1 MTTQRQL
8 LMIPGPIEVSPS
20 VRDAFAVPP
29 PGHLAPDVIEAF
41 GASLEMM
48 RRVWL
53 AAPSSQ
59 PFAFSGSGTTA
70 MEMAVANLIEP
81 GDAAVVVNTGY
92 FSDRMVE
99 MLRRAGAEVVELT
112 ALPGEIPNVS
122 RAEGAFDDFAR
133 GGKKVKALFATHV
146 DTSTGAL
153 CDPKPLASLASERGA
168 LSIFDGVCATA
179 GERFEMEAWGA
190 DVYLTASQKAIGLP
204 AGLALL
210 VASERALAAR
220 DARRAPPALVQDWH
234 AWRPVM
240 QAYEA
245 RKSAYFATPP
255 TNLILAL
262 SVGLAEILADGME
275 ARFAL
280 HERGARALGAA
291 WSVLGLR
298 PVPTRERNVAHTLS
312 ALHYPAGVDA
322 SLVARVAERGVTIA
336 GGLHPA
342 IRTEYFRV
350 GHMGYTLTRV
360 DYLMRC
366 VEAVAFGLT
375 SFGNAVDGEG
385 AVGAMLASLQ

>member
-1 MTTQRQL
+1 
-8 LMIPGPIEVSPS
+8 MIPGPVEVSPS
-20 VRDAFAVPP
+20 VRDAFSVPP
-29 PGHLAPDVIEAF
+29 PGHLAPEVIEAF

-81 GDAAVVVNTGY
+81 GDAAIVVNTGY

-99 MLRRAGAEVVELT
+99 MLRRAGADVVDLT
-112 ALPGEIPNVS
+112 AVPGEVPNVS

-133 GGKKVKALFATHV
+133 AGKKVKALFATHV

-153 CDPKPLASLASERGA
+153 CDPKPLASLARERGA

-179 GERFEMEAWGA
+179 GERFEMDAWGA

-220 DARRAPPALVQDWH
+220 DERKAPPALAQDWH

-245 RKSAYFATPP
+245 RTPSYFATPP

-262 SVGLAEILADGME
+262 SAGLREILADGME
-275 ARFAL
+275 TRFAL
-280 HERGARALGAA
+280 HERGARALQAA
-291 WSVLGLR
+291 WSTLGLR
-298 PVPTRERNVAHTLS
+298 PVPTRERNAAHTLS
-312 ALHYPAGVDA
+312 ALHYPAAVDA
-322 SLVARVAERGVTIA
+322 SLVARVAEHGVTIA
-336 GGLHPA
+336 GGLHPTIKA
-342 IRTEYFRV
+342 TYFRV
-350 GHMGYTLTRV
+350 GHMGYTLTRT

-366 VEAVAFGLT
+366 VEAVAFGLAG
-375 SFGNAVDGEG
+375 FGHPADGER
-385 AVGAMLASLQ
+385 AIGAMLASYQAGITS